1 MRWSRRGE
9 WGPDLYGGPRLRPD
23 QWAPLEARIIAAD
36 IDAAERVVEEL
47 TGFMD
52 FFREDIDGTPI
63 AGVTD
68 GQLAVTHSAET
79 DSFGRKML
87 RVWFFAGGPVGHA
100 VPDAFERLRKA
111 ARSLVDEFNADGI
124 EIHEIRWNEHP
135 YISRPF

>member
-9 WGPDLYGGPRLRPD
+9 WGPDLFGGPRLRPD
-23 QWAPLEARIIAAD
+23 QWAPLEARVVAAD
-36 IDAAERVVEEL
+36 VSAVERVVEEL

-52 FFREDIDGTPI
+52 FFREDVDGVPM

-68 GQLAVTHSAET
+68 GQLAVRYAAET
-79 DSFGRKML
+79 DSFGRRVL
-87 RVWFFAGGPVGHA
+87 RVWFFAGGPVGQA

-111 ARSLVDEFNADGI
+111 AMALVDELNAEGI
-124 EIHEIRWNEHP
+124 EVHEIRWYEHP